1 MEHSY
6 NGLKNISTIASR
18 LKSVIETAVDGIITI
33 DERGIIEF
41 VNPTTCK
48 IFEYDATE
56 LIGQNIA
63 LLMPSPHQE
72 KHDDYLQHYRDTGIR
87 KIIGIGRE
95 VQGKKKNGM
104 LFPLWLSVSEV
115 KLENKRLFIGII
127 CDLTEQQKAERDLM
141 VLSKTLETIA
151 LGEHSDVVS
160 KLLLTNQQ
168 LQHEIAER
176 KAAEQALLISKDELK
191 RTEELLREALKKE
204 RALSELK
211 SRFVA
216 TASHEFRTPLSNI
229 LSSASLMTH
238 YTLTEQQEKRE
249 KHFHKIKS
257 NITLLMSVL
266 DDFLSLS
273 RLEDG
278 KMEVHAEEIHFNTFC
293 SEIIEEM
300 TPLLKNGQY
309 IFVRYSHKA
318 LFLKIDK
325 KLLKLILVNLFSNA
339 SKYSNEGM
347 PIHCVVSK
355 ENKKFRI
362 DIVDQGI
369 GIPDEDKPHLFE
381 HFFRASNA
389 LNIQG
394 TGLGLNIVKR
404 YVELLDGKIS
414 FESTLDKGSTF
425 TIRFKLVN

>member
-6 NGLKNISTIASR
+6 NNFENISKIASR
-18 LKSVIETAVDGIITI
+18 LKSVIETSVDGIITI
-33 DERGIIEF
+33 NERGTIEF
-41 VNPTTCK
+41 ANPTICK

-72 KHDDYLQHYRDTGIR
+72 KHDNYLQRYRDTGLR

-95 VQGKKKNGM
+95 VQGKKKNGII
-104 LFPLWLSVSEV
+104 FPLWLSVSEV
-115 KLENKRLFIGII
+115 KLENKHLFIGIL
-127 CDLTEQQKAERDLM
+127 CDLTEQQKAEQALL

-151 LGEHSDVVS
+151 LGEHSEVVS

-176 KAAEQALLISKDELK
+176 KAAEQALLLNKDELK
-191 RTEELLREALKKE
+191 RTEALLRQALTKE

-229 LSSASLMTH
+229 QSSASLMTH
-238 YTLTEQQEKRE
+238 YTLTEQQDKRE

-257 NITLLMSVL
+257 NITLLMSIL

-273 RLEDG
+273 RLEEG
-278 KMEVHAEEIHFNTFC
+278 KMEVHTEEICFNTFC
-293 SEIIEEM
+293 REIIEEM
-300 TPLLKNGQY
+300 APLLKQGQY
-309 IFVRYSHKA
+309 IFARYSHEV
-318 LFLKIDK
+318 LFLNIDP
-325 KLLKLILVNLFSNA
+325 KLLKGILVNLFSNA
-339 SKYSNEGM
+339 SKYSDAGT
-347 PIHCVVSK
+347 PIYCVVNK
-355 ENKKFRI
+355 DNKKFRI
-362 DIVDQGI
+362 DIIDQGI
-369 GIPDEDKPHLFE
+369 GIPDADKPHLFE

-404 YVELLDGKIS
+404 YVELLCGKVS
-414 FESTLDKGSTF
+414 FESTLGKGSTF
-425 TIRFKLVN
+425 SIHFKQIL